1 VGGLLLDCTDEP
13 SQSPRAVDSPCM
25 VWLSEGHNRGADC
38 DWGPVEDELVI
49 VGRRYSFKADDN
61 LGLIT

>member
-1 VGGLLLDCTDEP
+1 MGGLLLDCTDEP

-25 VWLSEGHNRGADC
+25 VWSSEGHNRGADC

-49 VGRRYSFKADDN
+49 VTRA
-61 LGLIT
+61 I